1 MTDPTKTAPTAS
13 TRTIVEEWAEI
24 VLLMG
29 ALIDRVDRLVVRAGC
44 TSRVE
49 LMKRLAREWK
59 HHGAIAGEVP
69 RGE

>member
-1 MTDPTKTAPTAS
+1 MTDPTKTAQNAS
-13 TRTIVEEWAEI
+13 ARTIVEEWTEV

-49 LMKRLAREWK
+49 FMKRLAREWK
-59 HHGAIAGEVP
+59 QHGALAGEVKT
-69 RGE
+69 